1 MKLRFSEA
9 SQLLAA
15 SVTAR
20 EFCFYLPVMET
31 LQPLVKLFSNI
42 QVSRPYTVFL
52 GLRA

>member
-9 SQLLAA
+9 SQLLPAL
-15 SVTAR
+15 VTAR
-20 EFCFYLPVMET
+20 ELCFYLPVMET
-31 LQPLVKLFSNI
+31 LQALVKLFLNI